1 MSISSEVS
9 VRFARPSDADATV
22 VADTLRTAE
31 PDFFSAAFGSRA
43 GRVLR
48 EIVSRPGHA
57 WSLDRARIAEV
68 NDVCAGALIGGP
80 VDRNQPDIFQSM
92 PWAWTRLRAT
102 AVALAWTPIYAF
114 MRRHDEGEWYI
125 NAVAVVETA
134 RGKGVG
140 RALLED
146 AIAQASYLGMSSVAL
161 HVDPRNSTAIGLY
174 ASEGFEITDSW
185 APMWLAHRPLVHRMQ
200 MSLR

>member
-1 MSISSEVS
+1 M
-9 VRFARPSDADATV
+9 
-22 VADTLRTAE
+22 ADTLRTAE
-31 PDFFSAAFGSRA
+31 PDFFAAALGSRA

-57 WSLDRARIAEV
+57 WSLDRARIA
-68 NDVCAGALIGGP
+68 DVDGIAAGSLLGGP
-80 VDRNQPDIFQSM
+80 VDRNHPDMFRTG
-92 PWAWTRLRAT
+92 PWGWARIRAT
-102 AVALAWTPIYAF
+102 AVSLAWTPIEAF

-125 NAVAVVETA
+125 NAVAVGERA
-134 RGKGVG
+134 RGRGVG
-140 RALLED
+140 RALLRD
-146 AIAQASYLGMSSVAL
+146 AISQARDLEMSTVAL

-174 ASEGFEITDSW
+174 VSEGFDITDSW